1 MLRLKGCG
9 VRPIPLTFLKRG
21 EDMSE
26 ILQVETP
33 WYKWGYAANARVLFN
48 GVNKIIN
55 ETFAAIFG
63 TDQTDVLAVFMTF
76 FVVALVAGLLLYIF
90 RKSKK

>member
-1 MLRLKGCG
+1 
-9 VRPIPLTFLKRG
+9 
-21 EDMSE
+21 MSE
-26 ILQVETP
+26 ILLVETP
-33 WYKWGYAANARVLFN
+33 WYKWGYAANARVLVN